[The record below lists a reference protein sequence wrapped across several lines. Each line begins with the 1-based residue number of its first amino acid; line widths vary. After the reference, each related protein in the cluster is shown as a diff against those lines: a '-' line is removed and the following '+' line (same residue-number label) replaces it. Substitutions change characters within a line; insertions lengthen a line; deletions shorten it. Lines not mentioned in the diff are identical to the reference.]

1 MQRIAIAA
9 LILITTNSALVTAQ
23 EVDFDR
29 DIRPIL
35 SNSCLVCH
43 GPDEN
48 ERATDLRLDTKDSV
62 FKKRDA

>member
-48 ERATDLRLDTKDSV
+48 ARATD
-62 FKKRDA
+62 